1 MEKQRSTL
9 FALNA
14 GSTIG
19 STPSNPHVLVG
30 VTCSFEGPSVRPS
43 QASVQVLTRAVETRM
58 GVSVSSML
66 IDQTRSGFRVIFHLH
81 PTRFLPGVVPDEIE
95 TRTPK
100 TRWWNW
106 ISRRTSRVVG
116 RIFGT

>member
-1 MEKQRSTL
+1 MKHPSTL

-30 VTCSFEGPSVRPS
+30 VTFSFEGPSVRPS
-43 QASVQVLTRAVETRM
+43 QASEKVLTRAVETRM

-66 IDQTRSGFRVIFHLH
+66 IDRTRSGFRVIYQLH
-81 PTRFLPGVVPDEIE
+81 PTRYLPGVVPDESE
-95 TRTPK
+95 TKTPRK
-100 TRWWNW
+100 RWWSW
-106 ISRRTSRVVG
+106 ISRLTSRVAG
-116 RIFGT
+116 RTSGT